1 MNTQLSDC
9 QTIIS
14 EALEEYSFRDFTPVG
29 LYASCDYILSLGGK
43 RLRPILCLLGNQLF
57 DGSLNEAIKPALAIE
72 FFHNFTLMHD
82 DIMDEAPLRRGK
94 SPVHLKFDLNTAI
107 LSGDALLIQ
116 AYRMFEDL
124 PADYFKNVIR
134 LFSKTA
140 EELCEGQQ
148 YDKNFETQNEV
159 SYEEYIRMIDYKT
172 AVLIGC
178 TLQIGAITAGA
189 DADNQYKLYEF
200 GRNLGI
206 AFQLQD
212 DYLDV
217 FGEADFG
224 KVHAG
229 DIIENKKTILYV
241 KAIEAADSKSL
252 EELNN
257 WYATKSDEPQK
268 IEAVKKIFKDTKA
281 DLAVGL
287 LIEEFTQKA
296 MHFLDKIDVPD
307 SNKTVLREL
316 ANDLMKRKI

>member
-14 EALEEYSFRDFTPVG
+14 KALEEYSFKDFEPVE
-29 LYASCDYILSLGGK
+29 LYGSCDYILSLGGK
-43 RLRPILCLLGNQLF
+43 RLRPILCLMGNMLF
-57 DGSLNEAIKPALAIE
+57 EGDVNEAIKPALAIE

-107 LSGDALLIQ
+107 LSGDALLVQ

-124 PADYFKNVIR
+124 PAVHFKNVIQ

-148 YDKNFETQNEV
+148 YDKNFETQSDV
-159 SYEEYIRMIDYKT
+159 SYDEYIRMIEYKT
-172 AVLIGC
+172 AVLVGC
-178 TLQIGAITAGA
+178 ALQIGAITADA

-241 KAIEAADSKSL
+241 KAVEAADGNNL
-252 EELNN
+252 IELNK
-257 WYATKSDEPQK
+257 WYSAKSDESQK

-281 DLAVGL
+281 DLAVRS

-296 MHFLDKIDVPD
+296 MHFLDKIDVPE
-307 SNKTVLREL
+307 SNKTALREL